1 MPTEC
6 PRSSAHRT
14 PAHKRRQQVSD
25 WIASPHLPPPW
36 AIRYNPRASLGA
48 GRHEELP
55 LSGWQGGVAETHR
68 SWFLHNLCRHQGL
81 SLSPSH
87 VKPTV
92 LSPNP
97 ERSAIIDLA
106 SGPYPSGANATAR
119 FTGCFRSVPALPSS
133 DSTRL
138 IEIGNARVLEWRGTP
153 YSCQRLP
160 GRADAPSYQTAH

>member
-1 MPTEC
+1 MPALTSLLLG
-6 PRSSAHRT
+6 P
-14 PAHKRRQQVSD
+14 SD
-25 WIASPHLPPPW
+25 IIQGHPW
-36 AIRYNPRASLGA
+36 EQGGMKNYPCLG
-48 GRHEELP
+48 GRE
-55 LSGWQGGVAETHR
+55 GWQKPTGPGFCITFVGTK
-68 SWFLHNLCRHQGL
+68 G
-81 SLSPSH
+81 SLSPSRA
-87 VKPTV
+87 KPTV

-106 SGPYPSGANATAR
+106 SGPYPSGAIATAR

-138 IEIGNARVLEWRGTP
+138 IEIGDARVLEWRGTP